1 MAILNDTKY
10 TGRLHIELKDEN
22 GAVKETRDI
31 DNLVV
36 TTGLNW
42 IAGRLY
48 DTSIPSQISHIAVG
62 TGTTAAAAGD
72 TALGSESHRE
82 ALDSTTVSTNTV
94 TWVASLEAGEG
105 TAALTEAGLFNA
117 ASGGTMVARVVYDV
131 INKGANDSLSISWTL
146 TASASS

>member
-1 MAILNDTKY
+1 MAILNGTEYK
-10 TGRLHIELKDEN
+10 GRLHIELKDES
-22 GAVKETRDI
+22 GKVKETRDI

-36 TTGLNW
+36 TTGLGW

-48 DTSIPSQISHIAVG
+48 DTGSPAQVSHIAVG

-72 TALGSESHRE
+72 TALGTESHRE

-117 ASGGTMVARVVYDV
+117 ASGGTMIARTVFDV
-131 INKGANDSLSISWTL
+131 INKGASDSLSISWVL
-146 TASASS
+146 TASAS